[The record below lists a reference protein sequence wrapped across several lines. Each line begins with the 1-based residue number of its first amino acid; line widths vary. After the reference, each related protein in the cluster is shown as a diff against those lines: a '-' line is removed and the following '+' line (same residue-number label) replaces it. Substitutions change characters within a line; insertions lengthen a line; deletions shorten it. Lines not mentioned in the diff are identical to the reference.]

1 MRSAAIGALLLV
13 LLVGCF
19 GARRTERRYYVLHLA
34 PPRADS
40 NTRIQG
46 LLRVRDLDAEST
58 YDKFQIVVRKN
69 PYELSYRDGDVWAV
83 KPNRMISDLL
93 ARRLQAYGL
102 FSDVNRELGAERPDY
117 RLGGDLHAVELYDS
131 GDKLYAHLAIS
142 LSLANFRTGDVMWS
156 YSFDERRD
164 VPSLKFS
171 HAVRTLSELLDEA
184 ATAAFVSLTE
194 LGEPREIEPHEIK
207 PRENDPSEDADEPPL
222 ELRLDA
228 EVGARSQAG
237 SLRDDSPL
245 AADPSNPKEGDGGS
259 PEAIFVPEAAM
270 PSSAGRDN
278 EGP

>member
-1 MRSAAIGALLLV
+1 MKSAVIGALLLT
-13 LLVGCF
+13 LLSGCF

-40 NTRIQG
+40 NARIRG
-46 LLRVRDLDAEST
+46 LLRVRNLNAEST

-69 PYELSYRDGDVWAV
+69 PYELSYRDTDVWAV

-93 ARRLQAYGL
+93 ARRLQEYGL
-102 FSDVNRELGAERPDY
+102 FSAVNRELGAQRPDY

-131 GDKLYAHLAIS
+131 GDKLYAHLALT
-142 LSLANFRTGDVMWS
+142 LSLANFRTGDVMWT

-184 ATAAFVSLTE
+184 ATDAFLSLTE
-194 LGEPREIEPHEIK
+194 LGEPRASEPSK
-207 PRENDPSEDADEPPL
+207 PSEKIDEPPV

-228 EVGARSQAG
+228 EVSAVERSKAGAP
-237 SLRDDSPL
+237 DDEASPIRTP
-245 AADPSNPKEGDGGS
+245 DPPSEGPTAEDDS